1 MTELRFVDALRQAL
15 ADEMEA
21 DQSVILMGEEVGQLG
36 GVFTVTKDL
45 IDRFGAERVIDA
57 PLAEASFAG
66 FAMGAATEGLRPV
79 VEIMFSDFVMI
90 PMDQIINHAAKLHYM
105 TNEQFKVPIVFRLP
119 GGAGTN
125 HGPQHSQS
133 FESWFAHT
141 PGLVVAM
148 PSNPSDG
155 YWMMRHA
162 IQIDDPVIFFEN
174 KGMYFAAAQEVA
186 PAPPADPWAA
196 RVARTGTD
204 VTVVSAGR
212 MVGRC
217 LEAAGNLAARGMDC
231 EVVDLRYLWPLDMD
245 TVLRSV
251 AKTARLLVVS
261 EAVEFSGWSGEIA
274 SRVAHEGF
282 TLLDAPIGRLGARR
296 SPIPAGVSLEDEVVP
311 TVGRIESSIVDVMSF

>member
-1 MTELRFVDALRQAL
+1 
-15 ADEMEA
+15 
-21 DQSVILMGEEVGQLG
+21 
-36 GVFTVTKDL
+36 
-45 IDRFGAERVIDA
+45 
-57 PLAEASFAG
+57 
-66 FAMGAATEGLRPV
+66 
-79 VEIMFSDFVMI
+79 
-90 PMDQIINHAAKLHYM
+90 
-105 TNEQFKVPIVFRLP
+105 
-119 GGAGTN
+119 
-125 HGPQHSQS
+125 
-133 FESWFAHT
+133 
-141 PGLVVAM
+141 M

-217 LEAAGNLAARGMDC
+217 LEAAANLAARAIDC